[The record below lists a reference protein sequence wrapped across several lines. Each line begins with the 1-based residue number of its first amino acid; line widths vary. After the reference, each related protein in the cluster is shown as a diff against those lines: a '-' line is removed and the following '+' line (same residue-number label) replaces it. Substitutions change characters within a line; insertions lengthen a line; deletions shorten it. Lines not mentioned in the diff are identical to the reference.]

1 MLFAL
6 RDAQRPIQPVL
17 RTSSVG
23 LLGAG
28 PFSKTAMTSRPP
40 ATQAQV
46 NWFAAGIDAEEYAH
60 ITRADE
66 IVCSGGETS
75 RSCVLISV
83 QFRRRGL
90 TYRGCGGAPSGYC
103 LTNCQL
109 DRSDRSFPP
118 SGPPKGAPKSISA
131 FRCRKIA

>member
-1 MLFAL
+1 M
-6 RDAQRPIQPVL
+6 
-17 RTSSVG
+17 
-23 LLGAG
+23 LGALG
-28 PFSKTAMTSRPP
+28 CWAVLEDSNDFSPLQPRRH
-40 ATQAQV
+40 QV

-75 RSCVLISV
+75 RSCVLVCS
-83 QFRRRGL
+83 FAAGALL
-90 TYRGCGGAPSGYC
+90 TGVAAELPSGYC

-118 SGPPKGAPKSISA
+118 SGPPKGAPKSISGSCPQN
-131 FRCRKIA
+131 RLG

>member
-1 MLFAL
+1 M
-6 RDAQRPIQPVL
+6 
-17 RTSSVG
+17 
-23 LLGAG
+23 LGALG
-28 PFSKTAMTSRPP
+28 CWAVLEDSNDFSPLQPRRH
-40 ATQAQV
+40 QV

-90 TYRGCGGAPSGYC
+90 TYRGCGGVAAD
-103 LTNCQL
+103 T
-109 DRSDRSFPP
+109 
-118 SGPPKGAPKSISA
+118 A
-131 FRCRKIA
+131 